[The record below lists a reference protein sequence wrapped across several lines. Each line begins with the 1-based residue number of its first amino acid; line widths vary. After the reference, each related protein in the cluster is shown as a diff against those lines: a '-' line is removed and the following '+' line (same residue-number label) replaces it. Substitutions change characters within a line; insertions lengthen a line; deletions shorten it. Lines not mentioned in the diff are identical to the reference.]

1 MLLVTG
7 ATGNIGRELA
17 RELDAAGVPFRALVR
32 DPARAA
38 GLPARAERARGDL
51 DDPATLAPAFAG
63 VDRLFLLTPGIGTDH
78 VRNAVAAARAAGVG
92 QIVHL
97 SSFNVLGDPMPAMGR
112 WHYER
117 EQVIRASGLPA
128 TFLRP
133 GGFMTNAFDW
143 LPSIREGGYVLD
155 PVGPGRYAPIDPA
168 DIAAVAAV
176 VLTGNGHVGAEYVL
190 TGEETFTITDQV
202 RVLSAAT
209 GLDIQVREPS
219 TPDEA
224 VRARFPNG
232 APKALADAIL
242 EGFALLRADTTG
254 LRTDTV
260 RRLLGRAP
268 RTFADWCA
276 RNADA
281 FRAPRFAQARAGSGA
296 GAPGE

>member
-32 DPARAA
+32 DPAGAA
-38 GLPARAERARGDL
+38 GLPASAELVRGDL
-51 DDPATLAPAFAG
+51 DDPGTLAPAFAG
-63 VDRLFLLTPGIGTDH
+63 ASRLFLLTPGIGIGH
-78 VRNAVAAARAAGVG
+78 VRHAVAAARAADVRHV
-92 QIVHL
+92 VHL

-112 WHYER
+112 WHHER
-117 EQVIRASGLPA
+117 EQIIRASGLPA

-143 LPSIREGGYVLD
+143 LPAIRAGGYVLD
-155 PVGPGRYAPIDPA
+155 PAGPGRYAPIDPA
-168 DIAAVAAV
+168 DIAAVAALA
-176 VLTGNGHVGAEYVL
+176 LTGDGHAGREYVL
-190 TGEETFTITDQV
+190 TGEETFTVAEQV
-202 RVLSAAT
+202 AVLSAAT
-209 GLDIQVREPS
+209 GLDIKVREPA
-219 TPDEA
+219 TPDET

-232 APKALADAIL
+232 APQVLADAIL

-260 RRLLGRAP
+260 RRLLGRGP

-276 RNADA
+276 RHAGV
-281 FRAPRFAQARAGSGA
+281 FRAAAA
-296 GAPGE
+296 